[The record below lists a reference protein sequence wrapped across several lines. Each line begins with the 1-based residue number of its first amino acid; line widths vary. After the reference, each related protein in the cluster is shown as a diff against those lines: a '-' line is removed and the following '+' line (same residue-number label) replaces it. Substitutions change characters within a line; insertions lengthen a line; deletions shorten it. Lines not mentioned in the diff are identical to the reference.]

1 MRGARSSRGRG
12 APRRRWRPGQRGGCS
27 GGFTCGRG
35 SRGTCVPRLCRPCRR
50 PRSGGRRRGS
60 GGGRRARIGCKW
72 RKGWSAGCRPGA
84 SAGRFCW
91 RRRAREEGAGVVAI
105 LSCCFCRWH
114 GPKEGTET
122 GQKYI
127 IPAPG
132 RVVAHSPTSA
142 NKGARKYITPGTSTR
157 TRSSAGSCSAPAGIP
172 LRSTSPGSSFQP
184 THLTVAH
191 ALLRLTGTTKC
202 GWEGTGAATK
212 AKELPSCLPIL
223 VDRMGNEITR
233 LTTVKTFAVIADSPL
248 RIDLSCVLDHV
259 ISELTTFLRK
269 ANRALGQATLGTLN
283 SLVVT
288 YGGQI
293 GSSSYETIIAE
304 LSTLISDID
313 LHMAALALELCCIIM
328 VDRRSIKNVG
338 LAVRH
343 KVLPHALILIRSA
356 LLQGQALQKFFAS
369 LVQSANTSFETL
381 LDSHISTAKPSQSGG
396 LSKQALSSIAQCVAV
411 LCLAAG
417 DQKCASTVEML
428 KGILNDDSSTN
439 SLRRALLLFGKL
451 EHCMA
456 HACPQSMKD

>member
-1 MRGARSSRGRG
+1 MVGNIVLIATFGDG
-12 APRRRWRPGQRGGCS
+12 LRR
-27 GGFTCGRG
+27 
-35 SRGTCVPRLCRPCRR
+35 
-50 PRSGGRRRGS
+50 
-60 GGGRRARIGCKW
+60 
-72 RKGWSAGCRPGA
+72 
-84 SAGRFCW
+84 
-91 RRRAREEGAGVVAI
+91 
-105 LSCCFCRWH
+105 
-114 GPKEGTET
+114 
-122 GQKYI
+122 
-127 IPAPG
+127 
-132 RVVAHSPTSA
+132 
-142 NKGARKYITPGTSTR
+142 
-157 TRSSAGSCSAPAGIP
+157 
-172 LRSTSPGSSFQP
+172 
-184 THLTVAH
+184 
-191 ALLRLTGTTKC
+191 
-202 GWEGTGAATK
+202 
-212 AKELPSCLPIL
+212 ELPSCLPIL

-259 ISELTTFLRK
+259 ISELTTFLQK
-269 ANRALGQATLGTLN
+269 ANRALRQATLGTLN

-313 LHMAALALELCCIIM
+313 LHMAALALEVCCTIM

-381 LDSHISTAKPSQSGG
+381 LDSLISTAKPSQSGG

-439 SLRRALLLFGKL
+439 SVRLFL
-451 EHCMA
+451 TMHVV
-456 HACPQSMKD
+456 PFFI

>member
-1 MRGARSSRGRG
+1 MLCSSGHTLEKH
-12 APRRRWRPGQRGGCS
+12 
-27 GGFTCGRG
+27 FTRLV
-35 SRGTCVPRLCRPCRR
+35 VP
-50 PRSGGRRRGS
+50 
-60 GGGRRARIGCKW
+60 
-72 RKGWSAGCRPGA
+72 
-84 SAGRFCW
+84 
-91 RRRAREEGAGVVAI
+91 
-105 LSCCFCRWH
+105 
-114 GPKEGTET
+114 
-122 GQKYI
+122 
-127 IPAPG
+127 
-132 RVVAHSPTSA
+132 AHSPH
-142 NKGARKYITPGTSTR
+142 RC
-157 TRSSAGSCSAPAGIP
+157 SCSAPAHWNNEVWMGGN
-172 LRSTSPGSSFQP
+172 R
-184 THLTVAH
+184 
-191 ALLRLTGTTKC
+191 
-202 GWEGTGAATK
+202 
-212 AKELPSCLPIL
+212 ELPSCLPIL

-259 ISELTTFLRK
+259 ISELTTFLQK
-269 ANRALGQATLGTLN
+269 ANRALRQATLGTLN

-313 LHMAALALELCCIIM
+313 LHMAALELEVCCTIM

-381 LDSHISTAKPSQSGG
+381 LDSLISTAKPSQSGG